1 MQFSD
6 SGHAQTASTAL
17 LQRGIDQPQQDNR
30 DTKDRQMSTF
40 TPPSTPIDVA
50 DVERRAHELRAE
62 FTAQAF
68 RSLRAWLADHLTVG
82 KRQSP
87 ST

>member
-1 MQFSD
+1 
-6 SGHAQTASTAL
+6 
-17 LQRGIDQPQQDNR
+17 
-30 DTKDRQMSTF
+30 MSTF

-68 RSLRAWLADHLTVG
+68 RSLLAWLADHLTVG